1 MGAGRA
7 TDLKRGDI
15 VLVRSST
22 GPATKPR
29 PCLVV
34 QRSSTIDAAPK
45 VTVCPLSSEIRVG
58 TAIRPLINPSS
69 MNGLRRV
76 SQVELDWIYTF
87 WKSDFGDVL
96 GTLDQSEMKHVDAA
110 LKPWLDL

>member
-1 MGAGRA
+1 
-7 TDLKRGDI
+7 
-15 VLVRSST
+15 
-22 GPATKPR
+22 
-29 PCLVV
+29 
-34 QRSSTIDAAPK
+34 
-45 VTVCPLSSEIRVG
+45 
-58 TAIRPLINPSS
+58 